1 MYGSKASPHY
11 NFMICLTCPVNNITM
26 KDTLTTDYST
36 FTDLLLLEKELLLQ
50 YQLLAVKLNKLA
62 SEIASLNRQKT
73 SSEGAAVPADALLG
87 NMRNL
92 ERKIG
97 LVYTLF
103 KTAVY
108 LMQLRNQE
116 LEELERDR
124 PQELHSEED
133 D

>member
-1 MYGSKASPHY
+1 
-11 NFMICLTCPVNNITM
+11 M
-26 KDTLTTDYST
+26 KDTLTIDYST
-36 FTDLLLLEKELLLQ
+36 YGELLLIERELLLE

-62 SEIASLNRQKT
+62 SEVASLNRQK
-73 SSEGAAVPADALLG
+73 SASEGASVPADALLG

-108 LMQLRNQE
+108 SMQLRNQE
-116 LEELERDR
+116 IEELGREK
-124 PQELHSEED
+124 PEELHSEED
-133 D
+133 A

>member
-1 MYGSKASPHY
+1 
-11 NFMICLTCPVNNITM
+11 M
-26 KDTLTTDYST
+26 KDTLTTDYSA

-50 YQLLAVKLNKLA
+50 YQLLVVKLNKLA

-73 SSEGAAVPADALLG
+73 ASEGAAVPADALLG

-124 PQELHSEED
+124 PEELHSEEEE
-133 D
+133 

>member
-1 MYGSKASPHY
+1 
-11 NFMICLTCPVNNITM
+11 M
-26 KDTLTTDYST
+26 KDSLAIDYST
-36 FTDLLLLEKELLLQ
+36 YTDLLLLEKELLSQ
-50 YQLLAVKLNKLA
+50 YQLLAVKLNKL
-62 SEIASLNRQKT
+62 SDEIASLNKQKPALD
-73 SSEGAAVPADALLG
+73 SGATVPADALLG

-116 LEELERDR
+116 LEELEREK
-124 PQELHSEED
+124 PEELHSEEEA
-133 D
+133 